1 MSEKRLFIDFLIDIL
16 NEIEKID
23 KFVGAMEYDEFVQ
36 DEKTIYA
43 VVRSFEI
50 MGEAT
55 KNIPDEIKDA
65 NNQIPWSKIGGMRNK
80 LIHEYFGVDYE
91 TLWNTIKNRLP
102 EIKPPIMKIIKSLN
116 TKK

>member
-16 NEIEKID
+16 NEIEKINE
-23 KFVGAMEYDEFVQ
+23 FVGAMDYDEFVQ